1 MVLLSPLL
9 HGIKMGD
16 HWTLKTF
23 LTTSLTTSLMT
34 VSIHSLGA
42 SIIQPILQFC
52 RSNYSNLLFFK

>member
-42 SIIQPILQFC
+42 SIIPPTLQFC
-52 RSNYSNLLFFK
+52 HSNHSNLFCYF